1 MLQDGLN
8 RKGKRSGAAK
18 SISDRGERG
27 CEKRDTLAKTT

>member
-8 RKGKRSGAAK
+8 RKGKSSGTAK